1 MREPRGE
8 HLQKT
13 LAQFYEYGRRYTHLI
28 DVSLA
33 SREAEMTPGGL
44 GDGVY
49 DGDAPIGQCQVF
61 RVVLH
66 TERTVSKCLHLIAG
80 RHHRRLSMEKQNMRS

>member
-8 HLQKT
+8 HLQDP
-13 LAQFYEYGRRYTHLI
+13 LAKFYKDERRYTHLI
-28 DVSLA
+28 DVSRA
-33 SREAEMTPGGL
+33 SREAEMTPGGS

-61 RVVLH
+61 
-66 TERTVSKCLHLIAG
+66 
-80 RHHRRLSMEKQNMRS
+80 